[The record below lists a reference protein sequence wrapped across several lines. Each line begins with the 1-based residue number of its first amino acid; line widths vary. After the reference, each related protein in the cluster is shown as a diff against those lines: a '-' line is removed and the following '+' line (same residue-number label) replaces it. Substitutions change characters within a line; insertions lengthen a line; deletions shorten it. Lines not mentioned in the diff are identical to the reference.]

1 MKTTDYVYCE
11 DCGMYL
17 DFYHYDYNIADA
29 GHYKHDWRYVT
40 EEELKECVQECK
52 EDNCEGMY

>member
-1 MKTTDYVYCE
+1 
-11 DCGMYL
+11 MYL